1 MTAVHQL
8 EATLRSLKLGGM
20 LDTLEVRL
28 VQARAGELG
37 HQEFPL
43 ILDDF
48 GVRMFTDA
56 RADDRYE
63 LSHRGHQPLRARMPA
78 PLSAPR

>member
-8 EATLRSLKLGGM
+8 ESTLRSLKLSGM

-37 HQEFPL
+37 HLANVRRGRPVQSRQRGDRPL
-43 ILDDF
+43 AKESQ
-48 GVRMFTDA
+48 R
-56 RADDRYE
+56 
-63 LSHRGHQPLRARMPA
+63 LRSFA
-78 PLSAPR
+78 